1 MAKRLKCDSAADG
14 AHANSAPILLLGFNC
29 PQMMRGLVDILRK
42 ARPPKLYLAVDGPRF
57 GHAEEARKCAECAA
71 ALDNLDWQCKVRK
84 LVRDTNLG
92 CRIGVSTAI
101 DWFFSQEE
109 EGIILEDDC
118 WPDLS
123 FLRFATELLER
134 YRDNQR
140 IGIISGYNAYGLISD
155 KHSSYRFT
163 SQVHIWGWATWRR
176 VWALNCSEPDDFLH
190 DGEGIVRKANL
201 THRGRTLANC
211 YLSDFL
217 ATASTWDVPWMLSL
231 QRAGRLNI
239 SPQRNLV
246 ANMGYAAGEEAT
258 HTGGFS
264 YDQYLFGRSFAMK
277 FPLVHPK
284 TVERDDASDRREE
297 YRSFAW
303 LPRILTVVGLRM
315 GAAGRAICAA
325 ARMAERICPAL
336 FRV

>member
-14 AHANSAPILLLGFNC
+14 AHANSAPILLLGFNR

-123 FLRFATELLER
+123 FLRFATELLAR

-176 VWALNCSEPDDFLH
+176 VWALNRDNPEAFRE
-190 DGEGIVRKANL
+190 DGYEILRRANL
-201 THRGRTLANC
+201 TNRGRTLSSR
-211 YLSDFL
+211 YFRDFL
-217 ATASTWDVPWMLSL
+217 NTSSTWDVPWTLTL
-231 QRAGRLNI
+231 QKSGKMNVAPR
-239 SPQRNLV
+239 RNLV
-246 ANMGYAAGEEAT
+246 ANVGHSVGPDAT

-264 YDQYLFGRSFAMK
+264 YDQYLFGRSFAAE
-277 FPLVHPK
+277 FPLRHPAEV
-284 TVERDDASDRREE
+284 TRDETADRLEER
-297 YRSFAW
+297 RSFAW
-303 LPRILTVVGLRM
+303 LPRILTVAGLRL
-315 GAAGRAICAA
+315 GAFGRGLCAM
-325 ARMAERICPAL
+325 ARLAERVWPAL
-336 FRV
+336 FRA